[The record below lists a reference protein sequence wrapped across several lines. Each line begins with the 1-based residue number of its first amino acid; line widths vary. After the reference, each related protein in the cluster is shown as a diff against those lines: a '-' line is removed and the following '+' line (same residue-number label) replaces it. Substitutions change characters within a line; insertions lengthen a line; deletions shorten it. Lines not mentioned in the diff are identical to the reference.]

1 MIDGG
6 ARVITV
12 QTNNATYGGT
22 PQPEQQLAI
31 ERVRATEF
39 GRSVVVA
46 ATSGISAVIA
56 PDSTVVQRLDEGEE
70 GWLVRRFPARAA
82 HPRSPI
88 GHVVELLLCAVALAA
103 VAVAAVSAS
112 STRRRRRAIA

>member
-1 MIDGG
+1 M
-6 ARVITV
+6 
-12 QTNNATYGGT
+12 
-22 PQPEQQLAI
+22 
-31 ERVRATEF
+31 
-39 GRSVVVA
+39 VVA

-70 GWLVRRFPARAA
+70 GWLVQEVPLRGQLTLAAR
-82 HPRSPI
+82 I

-103 VAVAAVSAS
+103 VAVAAVSAW